1 MNRKIKGMLQVF
13 IAAALLVVMNWFIV
27 SERAV
32 ANLGYFGSLAI
43 ALLFAIIAIVLVVKA
58 VINFIKEEKE
68 II

>member
-13 IAAALLVVMNWFIV
+13 IAAALLVAMDWFIV
-27 SERAV
+27 SERAI

-43 ALLFAIIAIVLVVKA
+43 ALLFAIIAIILVVKA
-58 VINFIKEEKE
+58 VINFVKEEKE